1 MKPRDATCCDECLLS
16 TFAVQVASSPR
27 FSLWASQWPWE
38 AGPALMRKP
47 RLGKTEDFCR
57 GSRCR
62 ESVCSASIPD
72 SITCSVHVDIPN
84 PQACPPPCLRKKKC
98 LTPFGSFEVGGRRPR
113 VTYSM
118 KILHHS
124 ETFLADLH
132 IEEAADSNGM
142 ILPKINCVEWLHR
155 MRVSWHM
162 YMLCMYTPL
171 YVHIFWNPI
180 H

>member
-1 MKPRDATCCDECLLS
+1 MLRRMFAKHIRGPGSIFTKVFPLGLAMTLGGWTCFDEETETWKDWRFLQRFEMQGECMLSLHTRFYHMFSSRGHTKPPGLS
-16 TFAVQVASSPR
+16 SSV
-27 FSLWASQWPWE
+27 SE
-38 AGPALMRKP
+38 K
-47 RLGKTEDFCR
+47 
-57 GSRCR
+57 
-62 ESVCSASIPD
+62 
-72 SITCSVHVDIPN
+72 
-84 PQACPPPCLRKKKC
+84 KKKC